1 MKSNFNPNRP
11 YCRTEID
18 EAFKKRK
25 ATMHKDA
32 LKRGIAYDNKSIALF
47 YDCYT
52 GKILRG
58 GDRYDYEHIVSSE
71 AVFMHFRATHT
82 NTQIAEIVN
91 HSNNVSV
98 TLRTINQ
105 FKGKYDLQ
113 TRILD
118 NPTKIKEFEIDIQL
132 TKKNLLK
139 AEKAIY
145 LKRS

>member
-1 MKSNFNPNRP
+1 MKMESNFNPNLP

-25 ATMHKDA
+25 ATMQKEA
-32 LKRGIAYDNKSIALF
+32 LQQGVAYDGKSIALY

-52 GKILRG
+52 GKMLRG
-58 GDRYDYEHIVSSE
+58 GDRYDYEHIISSE
-71 AVFMHFRATHT
+71 SIFMHFRATHT

-91 HSNNVSV
+91 FPKNVSL

-105 FKGKYDLQ
+105 YKGKYNLQ
-113 TRILD
+113 TRILN

-132 TKKNLLK
+132 TKSNLLK
-139 AEKAIY
+139 AEKAVF
-145 LKRS
+145 